1 MAGESKAVRKKNTI
15 CATVSPY
22 LKRKVDELVERGEF
36 SSMSDLVSQ
45 SLAEFISRYESKRD
59 EEKGQ
64 HDYTELLLKA
74 LLQTEEGKKL
84 LASLTKT
91 ELQNNKNNSR
101 KVVID

>member
-1 MAGESKAVRKKNTI
+1 MAAESKAVRKKNTI

-45 SLAEFISRYESKRD
+45 SLAEFISKYESKKD
-59 EEKGQ
+59 EEKNHQ
-64 HDYTELLLKA
+64 NSTELLLKA

-84 LASLTKT
+84 LASLSKI
-91 ELQNNKNNSR
+91 ESQNNKENSR
-101 KVVID
+101 KVVLE